1 MLRHYLKKVLFL
13 PILIFFHITVYA
25 QTGSI
30 SGKILDDKQVG
41 LAATTVRLKGVDR
54 GVKADDNG
62 NFTLFNLAPGKYTV
76 IFDHIGYISL
86 EKVVNVTAGATTT
99 LDVAMVAFSTSLN
112 EIVVIGYGSER
123 KKDVTG
129 AIASITSKDFQQGQ
143 ITTPEQLIA
152 GKVAGVSVISNS
164 GAPGAGSTIR
174 IRGGASVNGSNDPL
188 IVLDGVPLNPSSI
201 AGAANPLDLINPN
214 NIERVD
220 VLKDASAAAI
230 YGNRASNGV
239 ILITTKKG
247 QRGKPKI
254 NFTTQLSVS
263 QLSKEAEVLSP
274 GEFRDY
280 VNSHDTTAGGT
291 YKALLGDY
299 NTNWQKVIYQ
309 TAVSTDNNLSVS
321 GSLGKKLPYR
331 VSAGYTNQNG
341 ILKTSYLTRY
351 SGDLN
356 LMPSFFDDHLKVT
369 LNLKGAQ
376 VKQRFANEGA
386 IGAAVSFNPTQPVYS
401 GKNIYGGYFEYT
413 DANSATGLKSNAPR
427 NPLGL
432 LEQNHNVSNVY
443 RTISSVALDYKVHFL
458 PDLHVNVNLGYDGAK
473 GSGTQTIPEYAA
485 SNLKTY
491 TDSNGV
497 SYSGYSQYYKQ
508 VNSSLL
514 MEGFLSYGKNID
526 ALKSRVDVV
535 AGYANQ
541 HFKNTTYNYASY
553 FADGTLNPNSVPT
566 YATSLNEYILTS
578 FYGRVNWVYHDKYIL
593 TGTVRNDYS
602 TKFAPAERSGVFS
615 SAAFAWRINEENFLK
630 YNKVVSNLKLRLEYG
645 VTGNQEGIGSY
656 DYLSD
661 YSMGSST
668 ARYQLG
674 QTYYY
679 VYRPGAYYPGRTWE
693 TTTTQNIA
701 IDYGLWGDRI
711 TGSVD
716 YYFRKTKN
724 LLATATQSALTN
736 FSNQITANIG
746 NMKDEGVE
754 FNINAKA
761 IDKKDMGWTVGF
773 NITYNRN
780 TITNL
785 TAIAGQSSSGLLT
798 GSISGGTGN
807 TVQIN
812 QVGASKYSFY
822 LYQQV
827 YGSDGKPIDGLFVD
841 RNKDGVINQ
850 NDLYIGKSPDPK
862 AYLGFSTDF
871 RYKRWGV
878 GLVARASFGNYVY
891 NNVASYTGIQSY
903 ILNPIGTLNNGS
915 RTVLASNLTGS
926 SDKSLLSDY
935 WLENGSFLRMD
946 NVHLSYN
953 LGKVIAGKGDL
964 RISANVQN
972 VFLITKYQGV
982 DPEVSSGIDNNFYPR
997 PRTYVLGLSWS
1008 L

>member
-1 MLRHYLKKVLFL
+1 MLSHYLKKVLFL
-13 PILIFFHITVYA
+13 PILLFLHVCLYA

-30 SGKILDDKQVG
+30 SGKILDDKQAG
-41 LAATTVRLKGVDR
+41 LAAATVRLNGATAGVRAGED
-54 GVKADDNG
+54 GSFK
-62 NFTLFNLAPGKYTV
+62 FPNLAPGRYTV
-76 IFDHIGYISL
+76 LFEHVGYIPL
-86 EKVVNVTAGATTT
+86 QKEVTVTAGAATT
-99 LDVAMVAFSTSLN
+99 LNVTMAVLSTSLS

-174 IRGGASVNGSNDPL
+174 IRGGASINGSNDPL

-214 NIERVD
+214 DIERVD

-247 QRGKPKI
+247 QRGKPKV
-254 NFTTQLSVS
+254 NFSTQLSVS
-263 QLSKEAEVLSP
+263 QLSKEAGVLSP

-280 VNSHDTTAGGT
+280 VKSHDTTAAGNFRN
-291 YKALLGDY
+291 LLGAS
-299 NTNWQKVIYQ
+299 NTDWQKAIYR

-321 GSLGKKLPYR
+321 GAVGNKLPYR
-331 VSAGYTNQNG
+331 VSVGYTNQDG
-341 ILKTSYLTRY
+341 ILKTSNLTRY
-351 SGDLN
+351 SGDISLA
-356 LMPSFFDDHLKVT
+356 PVFFDDHLKVAV
-369 LNLKGAQ
+369 NLKGAQ
-376 VKQRFANEGA
+376 VKQRFANEKA

-401 GKNIYGGYFEYT
+401 GKNNYGSYFEYT
-413 DANSATGLKSNAPR
+413 DPSSVTGLKSNAPR

-432 LEQNHNVSNVY
+432 LEENRDVSDVY
-443 RTISSVALDYKVHFL
+443 RTVSSVAFDYKLHFL
-458 PDLHVNVNLGYDGAK
+458 PDLHINVNLGYDGAK
-473 GSGTQTIPEYAA
+473 GSGTQTIPAYAA
-485 SNLKTY
+485 SNLNTY

-497 SYSGYSQYYKQ
+497 SYSGLSRKYRQ
-508 VNSSLL
+508 VSNNRL
-514 MEGFLSYGKNID
+514 MEGFLNYSKNIA
-526 ALKSRVDVV
+526 ALNSHVDVV
-535 AGYANQ
+535 GGYANQ
-541 HFKNTTYNYASY
+541 KFSNTTYNYASN
-553 FADGTLNPNSVPT
+553 FADGTLNPNSLPT
-566 YATSLNEYILTS
+566 YPSSINEYILTS
-578 FYGRVNWVYHDKYIL
+578 LYGRVNWVYNDKYIL

-602 TKFAPAERSGVFS
+602 TKFAPADRSGVFS
-615 SAAFAWRINEENFLK
+615 SGAFAWRINEEKFLQN
-630 YNKVVSNLKLRLEYG
+630 NKVISNLKLRLEYG

-661 YSMGSST
+661 YSMGTAT

-674 QTYYY
+674 QSYYY

-716 YYFRKTKN
+716 YYTRKTKN

-761 IDKKDMGWTVGF
+761 IDKQSIGWTMGF
-773 NITYNRN
+773 NITYNHN

-785 TAIAGQSSSGLLT
+785 TALPGQTSSGLLIGNIT
-798 GSISGGTGN
+798 GGTGN

-827 YGSDGKPIDGLFVD
+827 YDAKGKPIDGLFVD
-841 RNKDGVINQ
+841 GKKDGVINQ
-850 NDLYIGKSPDPK
+850 NDLHVNKSPDPK

-871 RYKRWGV
+871 RYKRWGA

-903 ILNPIGTLNNGS
+903 MLNPIGTLNNGS
-915 RTVLASNLTGS
+915 RTVLSGNLIGSN
-926 SDKSLLSDY
+926 DKSLLSDY

-972 VFLITKYQGV
+972 VFLVTKYQGV

-997 PRTYVLGLSWS
+997 PRTYVLGVSWS

>member
-1 MLRHYLKKVLFL
+1 MLSHYLKKVLCL
-13 PILIFFHITVYA
+13 PILLFLHIYTYA

-30 SGKILDDKQVG
+30 SGKILDDKQAG
-41 LAATTVRLKGVDR
+41 LAGTTVLLSGASGGVL
-54 GVKADDNG
+54 ANDDG
-62 NFTLFNLAPGKYTV
+62 SFLLSNLSPGKYTV
-76 IFDHIGYISL
+76 LFEHVGYISQQK
-86 EKVVNVTAGATTT
+86 EVTVTAGATTS
-99 LDVAMVAFSTSLN
+99 VKIVMIAANTSLT
-112 EIVVIGYGSER
+112 EVVVIGYGSER

-174 IRGGASVNGSNDPL
+174 IRGGASINGSNDPL

-214 NIERVD
+214 DIERVD

-247 QRGKPKI
+247 QRGKPKVS
-254 NFTTQLSVS
+254 FTTQLSVA
-263 QLSKEAEVLSP
+263 QLSKEAGVLSP

-280 VNSHDTTAGGT
+280 VKSHDTTAAGT
-291 YKALLGDY
+291 FRSLLGEY

-321 GSLGKKLPYR
+321 GSVGKKLPYR
-331 VSAGYTNQNG
+331 ASVGYTNQDG
-341 ILKTSYLTRY
+341 ILKTSNLTRY
-351 SGDLN
+351 SGDLS
-356 LMPSFFDDHLKVT
+356 LAPVFFDDHLKVAV
-369 LNLKGAQ
+369 NLKGAQ

-386 IGAAVSFNPTQPVYS
+386 IGAAVSFDPTQPVYS
-401 GKNIYGGYFEYT
+401 GKNLYGGYFEYT
-413 DANSATGLKSNAPR
+413 DPSSVTGLKSNAPR

-432 LEQNHNVSNVY
+432 LEENHNVSSVY
-443 RTISSVALDYKVHFL
+443 RTVSSLAFDYKLHFL
-458 PDLHVNVNLGYDGAK
+458 PDLHINVNLGYDGAK
-473 GSGTQTIPEYAA
+473 GDGTQTIPEYAA

-497 SYSGYSQYYKQ
+497 SHSGYSHYYKQ
-508 VNSSLL
+508 ISSNLL
-514 MEGFLSYGKNID
+514 LESFLNYNKNIA
-526 ALKSRVDVV
+526 ALKSHVDVV

-541 HFKNTTYNYASY
+541 KFRNTTYNYASY
-553 FADGTLNPNSVPT
+553 FADGTLNPLSVPT
-566 YATSLNEYILTS
+566 YASSLNEYILTS
-578 FYGRVNWVYHDKYIL
+578 LYGRINWVYNDKYIL
-593 TGTVRNDYS
+593 TATVRNDYS
-602 TKFAPAERSGVFS
+602 TKFAPADRSGVFS
-615 SAAFAWRINEENFLK
+615 SAAFAWRINDEKFLQ
-630 YNKVVSNLKLRLEYG
+630 NSKVISNLKLRLEYG

-661 YSMGSST
+661 YSQGT
-668 ARYQLG
+668 ATGRYQLG

-716 YYFRKTKN
+716 LYFRKTKN
-724 LLATATQSALTN
+724 LLARATQSALTN

-754 FNINAKA
+754 FNLNAKA
-761 IDKKDMGWTVGF
+761 IDKQDMGWTVGF
-773 NITYNRN
+773 NITYNHN
-780 TITNL
+780 SISNL
-785 TAIAGQSSSGLLT
+785 TALSGQTSSGLLT
-798 GSISGGTGN
+798 GGITGGTGN

-812 QVGASKYSFY
+812 QVGANKYSFY
-822 LYQQV
+822 LYEQV
-827 YGSDGKPIDGLFVD
+827 YDATGKPIDGLFVD
-841 RNKDGVINQ
+841 RKKDGVINQ
-850 NDLYIGKSPDPK
+850 NDLYINKSPDPK

-871 RYKRWGV
+871 RYKRWGA

-891 NNVASYTGIQSY
+891 NNVASYTGIQHY

-915 RTVLASNLTGS
+915 RTVLSSDLIGSN
-926 SDKSLLSDY
+926 DKSLLSDY

-946 NVHLSYN
+946 NIHLSYN
-953 LGKVIAGKGDL
+953 LGKIIAGKGDL

-972 VFLITKYQGV
+972 AFLITKYQGV

-997 PRTYVLGLSWS
+997 PRTYVLGVNWS